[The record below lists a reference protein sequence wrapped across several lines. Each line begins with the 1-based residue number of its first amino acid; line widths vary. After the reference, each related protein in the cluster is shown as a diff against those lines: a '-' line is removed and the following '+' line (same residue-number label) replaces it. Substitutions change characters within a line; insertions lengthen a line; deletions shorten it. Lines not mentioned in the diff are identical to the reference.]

1 VTALPIPEPPLE
13 DGVVR
18 VRGWRRNDLWARVD
32 AWCDPSLMRF
42 MLQPAPAV
50 PSLQDAAAWLEVRE
64 QRRQR
69 GEALYLVV
77 AGVEDDRA
85 LGAVWLWNVD
95 VLHGRG
101 EVGYWL
107 LREARGRGAATR
119 AVRLVVRYAFGS
131 LGLERLELFTLP
143 NNADSERVAER
154 VGFVREGTL
163 RSYRRGPSGRVDV
176 TAFSLLAEDAS

>member
-1 VTALPIPEPPLE
+1 MTELPVPEPPLE

-18 VRGWRRNDLWARVD
+18 VRGWRPDDLWARVE
-32 AWCDPSLMRF
+32 AWLDPSLMQF

-50 PSLQDAAAWLEVRE
+50 PSLQDAAAWLAARE
-64 QRRQR
+64 QRRRR

-77 AGVEDDRA
+77 ADPEDDRA

-95 VLHGRG
+95 VLNGRG

-119 AVRLVVRYAFGS
+119 AVRLVVAYAFAR
-131 LGLERLELFTLP
+131 LELERLELFTLP
-143 NNADSERVAER
+143 DNVASERVAER
-154 VGFVREGTL
+154 AGFVREGVL
-163 RSYRRGPSGRVDV
+163 RSYRRGPNGRVDV
-176 TAFSLLAEDAS
+176 TVFSLLAQEAR